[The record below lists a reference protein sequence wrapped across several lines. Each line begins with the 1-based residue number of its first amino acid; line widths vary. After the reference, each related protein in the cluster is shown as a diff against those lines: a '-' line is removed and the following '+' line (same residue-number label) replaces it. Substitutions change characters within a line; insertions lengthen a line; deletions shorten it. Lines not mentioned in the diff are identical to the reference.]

1 MHLARASAFTLFF
14 LLSLLLPLH
23 AKPKKLTVTGKLT
36 RVMAIGGETS
46 GWSIE
51 LTPTITLDGK
61 ELHSLE
67 VHSSGTQKL
76 ESLKDQWVQAKGTL
90 SSASGVE
97 TGQRTILQF
106 SSIKRIKPPQPKSQP
121 PS

>member
-1 MHLARASAFTLFF
+1 VRLARVSAFSLF
-14 LLSLLLPLH
+14 LLFNLFLPLH
-23 AKPKKLTVTGKLT
+23 AKSKKLTVTGKLT

-51 LTPTITLDGK
+51 LAPTVTLDGK
-61 ELHSLE
+61 ELHSFE
-67 VHSSGTQKL
+67 VQSSDTQKL

-97 TGQRTILQF
+97 TGQRTILQL
-106 SSIKRIKPPQPKSQP
+106 SSIKKIKPPQPKSQP
-121 PS
+121 AN

>member
-1 MHLARASAFTLFF
+1 MRLARVSAFSLF
-14 LLSLLLPLH
+14 LLFSLFLPLH
-23 AKPKKLTVTGKLT
+23 AKSKKLTVTGKLT

-51 LTPTITLDGK
+51 LAPTVTLDGK

-67 VHSSGTQKL
+67 VQSSDTQKL

-97 TGQRTILQF
+97 TGQRTILQL
-106 SSIKRIKPPQPKSQP
+106 SSIKKIKPPQPKSQP
-121 PS
+121 AN